1 MVIRLDWRLSSLA
14 KTYRNPPPTQPTD
27 TEWNIM
33 PNFTIRYYVPKTDL
47 SPLARM
53 LTEIESIDHDGED
66 TSEEHLRTA
75 LEWPNYRPDYDV
87 WVAESEGKLVG
98 YGVALE
104 QPSRSCTIYVVVSP
118 SYRRKGL
125 GSQLLELT
133 LNRALELGS
142 KNILVY
148 ANERNHGSNLF
159 LAYHKFQQVGSSGT
173 MKLNAEV
180 KNLPVESVEFP
191 KGFTLKR
198 YSEVNDPL
206 ILLQALDHCYS
217 GMWGHQHNDNR
228 TEEERRSPRFLH
240 YYDANDILLLFDGN
254 NSILG
259 ICSLK
264 SQGKKEANGAVSDL
278 LDGPGIIH
286 EYREQGYQR
295 QLVLAGIQHLRKKGT
310 RPITLEFWGDDENP
324 LNIYR
329 SLGFEMVNHYIAY
342 HKELA

>member
-1 MVIRLDWRLSSLA
+1 
-14 KTYRNPPPTQPTD
+14 
-27 TEWNIM
+27 M
-33 PNFTIRYYVPKTDL
+33 PDFTMRHYVPKTDL

-53 LTEIESIDHDGED
+53 LTDIESIDRDGED
-66 TSEEHLRTA
+66 TSEEYLRA
-75 LEWPNYRPDYDV
+75 SLAWPNYRPDHDV
-87 WVAESEGKLVG
+87 WVAESEGELVG

-104 QPSRSCTIYVVVSP
+104 QPSRSCTIYVVVDP
-118 SYRRKGL
+118 AHRRKGL
-125 GSQLLELT
+125 GSQLLEFT
-133 LNRALELGS
+133 LQRARELGA

-148 ANERNHGSNLF
+148 ANEHNHGSNLF

-217 GMWGHQHNDNR
+217 GMWGHQHNDNW

-240 YYDANDILLLFDGN
+240 YYDANDILLLFDEN

-264 SQGKKEANGAVSDL
+264 PQGKREANGELSDL
-278 LDGPGIIH
+278 LDGPGVIQ

-295 QLVLAGIQHLRKKGT
+295 QLVLAGIQHLRKRGMHS
-310 RPITLEFWGDDENP
+310 ITLEFYGDNENA
-324 LNIYR
+324 LDIYHA
-329 SLGFEMVNHYIAY
+329 LGFEMENLFIAY